1 MGLKLVIERECSRD
15 HQTALRQFLCCEPGG
30 PEWAMDP
37 QRYIRDL
44 SVRKTPKGIMRTL
57 LVVSGDIPLHD
68 DVVGF
73 CEYGVAVET
82 TDEHEGVYQIS
93 YIATALK
100 VRGTHLGDT
109 LLSSVIVRLRDD
121 AWRCCVVIPGV
132 KALYRLFALVEV
144 VCKHMVDVGGQRKP
158 VMPDYTGYAHDAV
171 VILRA
176 HVCHLP
182 LACLYFGFTDEK
194 PFIVLFSAF
203 AAYRHGRQDFHT
215 RLHLGKQTSA
225 VMVRTSVFLILF
237 LIHIHCI
244 LFTLYTFA

>member
-15 HQTALRQFLCCEPGG
+15 HQTALRQFLGGEPGG

-44 SVRKTPKGIMRTL
+44 SVRKTPKGLMRTL

-82 TDEHEGVYQIS
+82 PDEHEGVYQIS

-121 AWRCCVVIPGV
+121 AWRFNRTPLVLTQVDPRN
-132 KALYRLFALVEV
+132 KPSMDLFTRFGFMDE
-144 VCKHMVDVGGQRKP
+144 G
-158 VMPDYTGYAHDAV
+158 PDPDDPEY
-171 VILRA
+171 
-176 HVCHLP
+176 HLLSLEFTP
-182 LACLYFGFTDEK
+182 QERGNYFGST
-194 PFIVLFSAF
+194 LAF
-203 AAYRHGRQDFHT
+203 F
-215 RLHLGKQTSA
+215 
-225 VMVRTSVFLILF
+225 
-237 LIHIHCI
+237 
-244 LFTLYTFA
+244 